1 MMPRIIVGYE
11 GFSVPTN
18 KEIVEAAYASFVKGD
33 VPGVLAMMDPKIEW
47 TEAEGWPL
55 YSGTLVGPQ
64 AIVDGVFMRLV
75 EIGDNFSLNVT
86 QLIAE
91 GDTVVALGTYSWK
104 RKGSGEPAEVK
115 MAHVWTLDN
124 GKLTRFQQHV
134 DTAKERYLIA

>member
-1 MMPRIIVGYE
+1 MPRIIVGYE